1 METLVLVFAVLILMA
16 GIALWRTDTA
26 KRGGATRSAAVA
38 EVDSAYE
45 EDTFEDS
52 PAAAE
57 FVEAEPVA
65 PQPQAWDET
74 APQPIVRDE
83 AAQAPQAP
91 QEQPARRAAEPD
103 RAADFYEDDAE
114 ELDTAAEADLAAV
127 PEVSAAQFEQAEEA
141 PAPAPIP
148 PAAEPLE
155 TVEPAATLD
164 EEQRGVEKHS
174 FLNSLP
180 GSQRRERK
188 HWAARHNFDFI
199 KEDAFLTD
207 EWSRGAASTGA
218 VARDVVSGMAAGYET
233 HLVDLAG
240 VPVMAMRRG
249 TNSELVIDAR
259 RGEPAP
265 DVAREESEDLVEIA
279 NVSEFRLLSNDAGVA
294 QRFVDERVLA
304 AFEAMPEAVTAVWLE
319 SEWVLA
325 ETIKGSTAEDW
336 EEILHPLALL
346 TDASFTLPPRSFD
359 KVEADLKL
367 LEPTRLKPT
376 APPKPEHTIEPAE
389 ADLSQPLVIR
399 PEEPLQMPV
408 RGHQESRGVVEP
420 RSLGADA
427 VESIADGSPQTP
439 SDLYGTRVVRDLNGK
454 SSIFEDSPESNEPPQ
469 PWQS

>member
-1 METLVLVFAVLILMA
+1 MEILVLVFAVLILMA
-16 GIALWRTDTA
+16 GVALWRTDAAKSGRPARPATA
-26 KRGGATRSAAVA
+26 ASEAAVD
-38 EVDSAYE
+38 EDSSYE
-45 EDTFEDS
+45 EEPS
-52 PAAAE
+52 SVAE
-57 FVEAEPVA
+57 EAA
-65 PQPQAWDET
+65 PQQVQAWDQT
-74 APQPIVRDE
+74 APQQVVRVEDTP
-83 AAQAPQAP
+83 APP
-91 QEQPARRAAEPD
+91 QRAVKPD
-103 RAADFYEDDAE
+103 RAADIYEDDFE
-114 ELDTAAEADLAAV
+114 ELDTAAEAELAAV
-127 PEVSAAQFEQAEEA
+127 PEVSAAQFEQPAEA

-148 PAAEPLE
+148 EVAEEPLD
-155 TVEPAATLD
+155 TVEPPAAADGEL
-164 EEQRGVEKHS
+164 RGVEKHS

-240 VPVMAMRRG
+240 IPVMAMRRG
-249 TNSELVIDAR
+249 TNSDIVIDAR
-259 RGEPAP
+259 RGEYTP
-265 DVAREESEDLVEIA
+265 DVEREESEDLVEIA
-279 NVSEFRLLSNDAGVA
+279 TVSEFRLLSNGAGVA

-304 AFEAMPEAVTAVWLE
+304 AFEAMPEAVTAVWME

-346 TDASFTLPPRSFD
+346 TDASFTLPPRSTD
-359 KVEADLKL
+359 KVEVDLKL
-367 LEPTRLKPT
+367 IEPTRLKPQ
-376 APPKPEHTIEPAE
+376 APQKPAQTVEPE
-389 ADLSQPLVIR
+389 EIDLAQPLVIR

-427 VESIADGSPQTP
+427 VESIADGRPEAP

-454 SSIFEDSPESNEPPQ
+454 SSIFEDAPESNEPPQ